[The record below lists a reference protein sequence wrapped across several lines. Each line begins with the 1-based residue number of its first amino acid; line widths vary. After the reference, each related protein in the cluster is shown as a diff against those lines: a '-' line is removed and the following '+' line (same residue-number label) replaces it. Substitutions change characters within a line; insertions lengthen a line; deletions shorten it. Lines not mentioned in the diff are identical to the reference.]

1 MSWYRNLA
9 LRWKLLGGFGLALL
23 IVAGLNLFAYNATRK
38 GAETSRWVDHT
49 YSVIS
54 AADEALSALVN
65 METGFRGF
73 LITGKEEFLEPYNTG
88 KATYQAKL
96 KELQRETADNPA
108 QVKRWQDLEQRAAA
122 WQQQVTEPGIK
133 LRRDVLNGTATMD
146 DVVAFVSSGE
156 GKKHFDGIRAVFA
169 EAVAA
174 ERSLLEQRRADD
186 AAAKNLLLTLLLWG
200 TGAAIAVGLAVA
212 FLLARSIAAT
222 VGRVGAAMRRL
233 VRDDL
238 PAFTQAV
245 NAMAGGD
252 LTQSVAISAEPV
264 SVNSGDEVGSMAS
277 DFNRMIDEFKVLSAA
292 FTRMTA
298 DLRGLVGQVQA
309 SARRLGEASQQL
321 GQAANQTGTAVQ
333 QVSSAVQGIA
343 AGAQDTS
350 ANAQRTNEAMLEL
363 SKAIDAIARGAQ
375 EQARQVQAVA
385 ATSTQMA
392 AGVEQVASSAGTAA
406 EISSRARGTAEQGAQ
421 AVEETVAEMAAI
433 KDVVARAAATVEEL
447 GKLGERIGA
456 VVETID
462 DIAEQTNLLALN
474 AAIEAARAGEHGRGF
489 AVVADEV
496 RKLAER
502 SQRETK
508 AIADLIAQVQ
518 AGTREAV
525 AAMHRGAQQVEQGVA
540 RADRTGAA
548 LRDILAAAEETVRQV
563 EAIAAAAQQ
572 MAAGARS
579 VTEAMASIRTV
590 TEENLAATEEMSA
603 QAVQVSDA
611 VQAIAA
617 VAEENSAATEEVSA
631 SAEEMSAQVEEMA
644 AQAQELAATAAEL
657 RALAARF
664 RIDGQGAAQA
674 QGGEVV
680 PFPRAA

>member
-1 MSWYRNLA
+1 MNWFRNLA
-9 LRWKLLGGFGLALL
+9 LRWKLLGGFGIALL
-23 IVAGLNLFAYNATRK
+23 IVAGLNLFAYTTTQK

-49 YSVIS
+49 YTVIS
-54 AADEALSALVN
+54 AADEALSALIN
-65 METGFRGF
+65 METGYRGF
-73 LITGKEEFLEPYNTG
+73 LITGRDEFLEPYNNG

-108 QVKRWQDLEQRAAA
+108 QVQRWQDLEQRAEA
-122 WQQQVTEPGIK
+122 WQKQVTEPGIA
-133 LRRDVLNGTATMD
+133 LRRNVTAGTATMD
-146 DVVAFVSSGE
+146 ELVKLESSGE
-156 GKKHFDGIRAVFA
+156 GKKHFDGMRAVFA

-174 ERSLLEQRRADD
+174 ERSLLQQRRADD
-186 AAAKNLLLTLLLWG
+186 EAAKNLLLKVLLWG
-200 TGAAIAVGLAVA
+200 TLAAIALGLTVA
-212 FLLARSIAAT
+212 FLLARSIAGT
-222 VGRVGAAMRRL
+222 VGHVGAAIRRL

-238 PAFTQAV
+238 PAFSQAV
-245 NAMAGGD
+245 HAMASGD
-252 LTQSVAISAEPV
+252 LTRDVAIAAEPV
-264 SVNSGDEVGSMAS
+264 IVHSGDEIGTMAA
-277 DFNRMIDEFKVLSAA
+277 DFNRMIEEFKALGAA

-298 DLRGLVGQVQA
+298 DLRGLVGQVQT
-309 SARRLGEASQQL
+309 SATRLGDASHQL

-343 AGAQDTS
+343 AGAQDAST
-350 ANAQRTNEAMLEL
+350 NAQRTNEAMLEL
-363 SKAIDAIARGAQ
+363 SRAIDGIARGAQ
-375 EQARQVQAVA
+375 EQARQAQAAA
-385 ATSTQMA
+385 ATTTQMA
-392 AGVEQVASSAGTAA
+392 AGVEQVAGSASAVA
-406 EISSRARGTAEQGAQ
+406 ETSSRAKVTAEHGAQ
-421 AVEETVAEMAAI
+421 AVQETVAEMAAI

-447 GKLGERIGA
+447 GKLGEKIGA

-508 AIADLIAQVQ
+508 AIAELIAQVQ

-525 AAMHRGAQQVEQGVA
+525 AAMSRGAEQVEQGVA
-540 RADRTGAA
+540 RADRAGAA
-548 LRDILAAAEETVRQV
+548 LSEIRTAVESTAQQV
-563 EAIAAAAQQ
+563 EAIAAAAQE

-579 VTEAMASIRTV
+579 VAEAMAAIRAV
-590 TEENLAATEEMSA
+590 AEENLAATEAMSA
-603 QAVQVSDA
+603 QAVQVTDA

-664 RIDGQGAAQA
+664 RLDGQAAEP
-674 QGGEVV
+674 QGVQVV